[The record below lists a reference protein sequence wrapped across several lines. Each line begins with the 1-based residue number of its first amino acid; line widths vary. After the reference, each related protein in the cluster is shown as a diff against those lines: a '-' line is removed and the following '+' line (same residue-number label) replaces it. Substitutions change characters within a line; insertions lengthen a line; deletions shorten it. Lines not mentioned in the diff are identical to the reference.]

1 MNYNIILELLV
12 HTRSV
17 APIRTLIKPQ
27 LISCVVVVVFFS
39 FFFFFFFLEIQQLQ
53 LTTRGGGYL
62 NASSPN
68 KGENIV
74 ALHYKALGS

>member
-1 MNYNIILELLV
+1 MNYNILELLV
-12 HTRSV
+12 LPSSM
-17 APIRTLIKPQ
+17 APIRTLVKPQ
-27 LISCVVVVVFFS
+27 LICCG
-39 FFFFFFFLEIQQLQ
+39 FFFFSLKIQQLQ

-68 KGENIV
+68 KGEHIV